1 MILTTSRHVAQ
12 ACHSLKQNVW
22 DRKSFMGNEIKGKT
36 LAIIG
41 LGRIGREVAFRMQ
54 SFGMRTI
61 GFDPIVTTEQAKS
74 FGVESMSLD
83 EIWPQADYITVH
95 TPLIPQTKNLIN
107 AKTLAKC
114 RKGVRIINVARGGI
128 VNENDLLDALK
139 SGQCAG
145 AGLDVFQ
152 EEPPTNTDLIKHPLV
167 VCTPHLGASTKE
179 AQINVAKEIAEQFI
193 EIINGKSVPGVVNAP
208 LLSEMLQH
216 RNLIWIRLGKNLGRL
231 VATNH
236 NKTQSFK
243 VTIDGFE
250 ASKVSKLIFE
260 TIMMGFLSVK
270 TGSEVK
276 MISVSKMAEKHS
288 ISGQLMIGSDKC
300 CFSSVTVETVTGEK
314 FVGIPQGRRTYLAE
328 MNGHRFEP
336 VILMEGNLSLL
347 QFKSNKERKL
357 SELFELFENEI
368 ISVTRSNCCT
378 NESNPIYC
386 LHSKKSLNFK
396 SILDDLVFVDQL
408 EF

>member
-1 MILTTSRHVAQ
+1 
-12 ACHSLKQNVW
+12 
-22 DRKSFMGNEIKGKT
+22 
-36 LAIIG
+36 
-41 LGRIGREVAFRMQ
+41 
-54 SFGMRTI
+54 
-61 GFDPIVTTEQAKS
+61 
-74 FGVESMSLD
+74 
-83 EIWPQADYITVH
+83 
-95 TPLIPQTKNLIN
+95 
-107 AKTLAKC
+107 
-114 RKGVRIINVARGGI
+114 
-128 VNENDLLDALK
+128 
-139 SGQCAG
+139 
-145 AGLDVFQ
+145 
-152 EEPPTNTDLIKHPLV
+152 
-167 VCTPHLGASTKE
+167 
-179 AQINVAKEIAEQFI
+179 
-193 EIINGKSVPGVVNAP
+193 
-208 LLSEMLQH
+208 MLQH

-250 ASKVSKLIFE
+250 AIKVSKLIFE